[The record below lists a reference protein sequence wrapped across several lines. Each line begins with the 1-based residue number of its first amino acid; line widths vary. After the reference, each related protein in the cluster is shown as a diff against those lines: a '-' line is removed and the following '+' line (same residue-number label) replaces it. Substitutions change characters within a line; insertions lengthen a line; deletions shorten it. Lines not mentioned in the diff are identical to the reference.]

1 MSMHLVQILLP
12 LRGNDGV
19 RIPPESFGEVR
30 RELTARFGG
39 LTAFTRA
46 PAEGFWKPEGEP
58 VTRDEIM
65 VFEIMTDDLDRNWW
79 RDYRR
84 NLEARFR
91 QESVVVRASAVQLL

>member
-1 MSMHLVQILLP
+1 MHLVQILLP
-12 LRGNDGV
+12 LCGNDGES
-19 RIPPESFGEVR
+19 IPPGSFAEVR
-30 RELTARFGG
+30 RELTSRFGG

-65 VFEIMTDDLDRNWW
+65 VFEIMTEDLDGSWW

-84 NLEARFR
+84 SLEARFR
-91 QESVVVRASAVQLL
+91 QESIVVRASAVRLL